1 MGAWGTAIKSNDT
14 SADIYEEFFEQYNE
28 GKEPNDIGAKLIADN
43 EELIG
48 IPEDCNNFWFALA
61 LALWETKSLNAKVH
75 DKVRSIIQS
84 GNDLEMWRE
93 LDADEDDI
101 KKRKVVLDKFLAKLE
116 TEKPKAKARKK
127 KIIKDPIF
135 EKGTCLT
142 FKLENGNYGGAVVLA
157 ADRQSG
163 FGYNLI
169 VSTRINQSAKPTEND
184 FVNADILIKN
194 FSNWKEDHDTSITWY
209 LPDRYKKDYSSLFEI
224 VHFIGVDIDYEIN
237 KTEFNAS
244 YSGNWRHID
253 EPVTSQFEH
262 ETTQRKPKSVPLRK
276 LTKKKK
282 WWLF

>member
-101 KKRKVVLDKFLAKLE
+101 KKRTLVLDKFLVKLE
-116 TEKPKAKARKK
+116 AEKPKAKARKK
-127 KIIKDPIF
+127 KIIKDPVF

-163 FGYNLI
+163 YGYNLI
-169 VSTRINQSAKPTEND
+169 VSTRINQSDKPTEND
-184 FVNADILIKN
+184 FEKANILIRN
-194 FSNWKEDHDTSITWY
+194 FGNWKEDHDTSITWY
-209 LPDRYKKDYSSLFEI
+209 SPDRHKKDFSQLFEI
-224 VHFIGVDIDYEIN
+224 VGSIDVDINYEIN

-253 EPVTSQFEH
+253 EPVTYQFEH
-262 ETTQRKPKSVPLRK
+262 ETTHGKPKSVPLRK